1 MDFGIIDTTP
11 SHGFKVACIHSTT
24 HTQQSARNASALK
37 GPHPTHRSK
46 SLTSRDWFLILE
58 FDFFGRPA
66 PQLAAMTRFTSS
78 AQAHVNQKSFD
89 MTTPNDTRSRCS
101 RLVLRVSFARRAN
114 GDRARCAPSN
124 CDREQKCWLANHV
137 AAANGSPQ

>member
-89 MTTPNDTRSRCS
+89 MTTPNDMSRRCK
-101 RLVLRVSFARRAN
+101 RLVLRAAFARRAN
-114 GDRARCAPSN
+114 DVRVRRANSN
-124 CDREQKCWLANHV
+124 CNRENKCWLAKHV